1 MKIES
6 EYNGIQH
13 GELCWVWDDNEKT
26 AVQKYFTGYVSDR
39 TYPIKT
45 IDRCDNQDKYK
56 NAKPI
61 QTEVKLDTRR
71 VAGWWCTWE
80 ELDEMQ
86 YVREVSKD
94 GKSLVLNTKCYASE
108 LRSNAVFSK
117 DPMKPLSEW
126 QTLEQI
132 CGGES

>member
-13 GELCWVWDDNEKT
+13 GELCWVWDNNESKGMEAYFLAYIDNDRE
-26 AVQKYFTGYVSDR
+26 YPIIVSD
-39 TYPIKT
+39 
-45 IDRCDNQDKYK
+45 KYGNGNHYDYK
-56 NAKPI
+56 HAKPL

-108 LRSNAVFSK
+108 LRSNAVFSQ
-117 DPMKPLSEW
+117 DPMKPLD
-126 QTLEQI
+126 
-132 CGGES
+132 